1 MAQPVKGPVLS
12 WLWLWLV
19 LWCWNFHMPCEQPRG
34 KKGERKKEIL
44 SAKRRKLDQEVHLV
58 IIKDIYT
65 QLIYINIMKLYT
77 PNKVRTSRN
86 RSNKNI
92 KTEKLIFFSQVVLRK
107 TENRK

>member
-1 MAQPVKGPVLS
+1 
-12 WLWLWLV
+12 
-19 LWCWNFHMPCEQPRG
+19 MPCEQPRG

-92 KTEKLIFFSQVVLRK
+92 KTESTGEEPNRSVVIK
-107 TENRK
+107 YVESE